1 MDETLR
7 FHSGWHDRLCLTRAG
22 RRVQR
27 SVNHVWKPVVSSL
40 WAIPGPPL
48 PDTWHR
54 AAPEVLHA
62 PASVS
67 LRRLRVA
74 RVVQSRRVRAAS
86 VAAHAPAG
94 PLNIRAVSLRS
105 RAVRPGTTRFRRNAP
120 DIGRTRSRGP
130 DPHGRGFGADVRTRP
145 TRPPSS
151 GGGLIAVATST
162 TRRRWTEQ
170 ADQQHDKREK
180 HHRSTQAPVT
190 DVAAWHGERRRE
202 DWCLWRQ
209 CGLAERAGFC
219 ARDDDRRAARAAHVT
234 IHRIRWRDGHRRG
247 HARATLG
254 SVARQSPVL

>member
-7 FHSGWHDRLCLTRAG
+7 LFHSGWHDRLCLTRAG

-94 PLNIRAVSLRS
+94 PLNIRAVRLRS
-105 RAVRPGTTRFRRNAP
+105 RAVRPATARLRRTAL
-120 DIGRTRSRGP
+120 DIGRTRRREPEPYRRRSARTFAPSDESAVERRPDRGRGRRRRAGDGPSKPNQQRDRREKYRRSTLAPVTMRAWHGQRRRADWCLSR
-130 DPHGRGFGADVRTRP
+130 HRGFG
-145 TRPPSS
+145 
-151 GGGLIAVATST
+151 
-162 TRRRWTEQ
+162 
-170 ADQQHDKREK
+170 
-180 HHRSTQAPVT
+180 
-190 DVAAWHGERRRE
+190 
-202 DWCLWRQ
+202 
-209 CGLAERAGFC
+209 ERAAFC
-219 ARDDDRRAARAAHVT
+219 PRDDDRRAGGAARVT
-234 IHRIRWRDGHRRG
+234 VHRIRWQDGHR
-247 HARATLG
+247 HANSWATLG
-254 SVARQSPVL
+254 SAARQASVF

>member
-7 FHSGWHDRLCLTRAG
+7 LFHSGWHDRLCLTLAG

-74 RVVQSRRVRAAS
+74 RVVQSRRFRAA
-86 VAAHAPAG
+86 ALAPHAPAG
-94 PLNIRAVSLRS
+94 PLIIRAVRLRS
-105 RAVRPGTTRFRRNAP
+105 RAVRPATARLRRTAP
-120 DIGRTRSRGP
+120 DMGRTRRQEP
-130 DPHGRGFGADVRTRP
+130 ETHGRGFSAHVRPRP
-145 TRPPSS
+145 TSQPSS
-151 GGGLIAVATST
+151 GGPIAVAASA
-162 TRRRWTEQ
+162 TRRRRTEQ
-170 ADQQHDKREK
+170 PDQQHDKREK
-180 HHRSTQAPVT
+180 YHRSKQAPVT
-190 DVAAWHGERRRE
+190 AVAAWHDQRRRA

-209 CGLAERAGFC
+209 RGLAERAGLC
-219 ARDDDRRAARAAHVT
+219 ARDDDLRAGGAAHVT
-234 IHRIRWRDGHRRG
+234 VHRIRCTGTG
-247 HARATLG
+247 ARNSWATLG
-254 SVARQSPVL
+254 SVAQQAPVL

>member
-62 PASVS
+62 PASIS

-74 RVVQSRRVRAAS
+74 RLVQSRRVRAAS
-86 VAAHAPAG
+86 VAALAPAG
-94 PLNIRAVSLRS
+94 PLIIRAVRLRS
-105 RAVRPGTTRFRRNAP
+105 RAARPGTARLRRNAP
-120 DIGRTRSRGP
+120 DVGRTRSREP
-130 DPHGRGFGADVRTRP
+130 DPHGRGVGADIRTCP
-145 TRPPSS
+145 TRQPSS
-151 GGGLIAVATST
+151 GGGLIAVAAST

-170 ADQQHDKREK
+170 RDQATRQTREAPSQQAGTR
-180 HHRSTQAPVT
+180 HR
-190 DVAAWHGERRRE
+190 
-202 DWCLWRQ
+202 C
-209 CGLAERAGFC
+209 
-219 ARDDDRRAARAAHVT
+219 
-234 IHRIRWRDGHRRG
+234 RG
-247 HARATLG
+247 
-254 SVARQSPVL
+254 VAR